1 MISDITL
8 CWIPMFHCVTRGG
21 LKSNADGF
29 SERVGLGSAPA
40 DVRDWS
46 VPKSSLEF
54 STPGA
59 FAIMSNTWLPW
70 GRS

>member
-1 MISDITL
+1 
-8 CWIPMFHCVTRGG
+8 
-21 LKSNADGF
+21 
-29 SERVGLGSAPA
+29 
-40 DVRDWS
+40 